1 MKTTAR
7 ILTGIV
13 AIMMVG
19 SGLLYMFNPD
29 AVLGTTQVTFDS
41 LFGKAN
47 IRANMGGPMVTFG
60 TFLALGAYQARKDV
74 LLPFIVFASLA
85 ILARITGLAIDGF
98 DQAAAGQI
106 GFMVVLLALVTA
118 GYMMLRKV
126 ETQSPV
132 KEYS

>member
-19 SGLLYMFNPD
+19 SGLVYMFNPD
-29 AVLGTTQVTFDS
+29 AVLGTTQITFES

-60 TFLALGAYQARKDV
+60 AFLAMGAYKARKEA
-74 LLPFIVFASLA
+74 LLPFMVFASLA
-85 ILARITGLAIDGF
+85 ILARIAGLAMDGF
-98 DQAAAGQI
+98 EQAAAGQI
-106 GFMVVLLALVTA
+106 GFMAVLLTFVSA
-118 GYMMLRKV
+118 GYMLLRKT
-126 ETQSPV
+126 EAHSQV
-132 KEYS
+132 KQY

>member
-19 SGLLYMFNPD
+19 SGLVYMFNPD
-29 AVLGTTQVTFDS
+29 AVLSTTQITFES

-60 TFLALGAYQARKDV
+60 AFLAMGAYKARKEP
-74 LLPFIVFASLA
+74 LLPFMVFASLA
-85 ILARITGLAIDGF
+85 ILARIAGLAMDGY
-98 DQAAAGQI
+98 DS
-106 GFMVVLLALVTA
+106 
-118 GYMMLRKV
+118 Y
-126 ETQSPV
+126 
-132 KEYS
+132 